1 MTRERDRIQ
10 ENANKYVVKNCP
22 CYVYYEDKLRLC
34 CDGQG
39 DGECQD
45 CTDCV
50 IKQIV
55 ELCKHYK
62 KHSDCGRDCPSFGS
76 FLNKLLNKLDV
87 DDINKWR

>member
-1 MTRERDRIQ
+1 MSKYVIKNCENYDHFLQ
-10 ENANKYVVKNCP
+10 EPTCNKYS
-22 CYVYYEDKLRLC
+22 
-34 CDGQG
+34 CD
-39 DGECQD
+39 CQD

-76 FLNKLLNKLDV
+76 FLNKLLNKLDIQEV
-87 DDINKWR
+87 E